1 MIDRILLKNFRGFKD
16 LTIDNLSLY
25 TIVSGTNNTG
35 KSSVLEALYFLF
47 NHSKN
52 DVFAQL
58 NSLRGGFSDPLIKVI
73 QSMFYGNTLTE
84 PLKISVFSSDE
95 NLERALT
102 FGNREAQEQFFV
114 QTSNPMV
121 DFSNNNSNATMSSQV
136 TPLKIDYV
144 ENRLNKDSQAESKLY
159 SEEIILDCPSPSSSQ
174 NSMQTPFGTQIN
186 FKYKTYPSGN
196 LKDLLP
202 TLLVNSST
210 FRNPLLLLE
219 LLGRIEL
226 LGRKEILIG
235 YLKLVEKDLTD
246 IFSATSDGI
255 TQLFIRLSRQSN
267 AIPLKYAGDGL
278 SRFLCIACA
287 VMIYSNGLILI
298 DEIENGLHYSVYNKL
313 NHILSKIAQLNNT
326 QVIATT
332 HSYDFISSS
341 LRSIKKN
348 NSEKIFSLHRLDNSD
363 QNGMIKDNYFDYE
376 MAEYAVQTSLEIR

>member
-1 MIDRILLKNFRGFKD
+1 MIDRILLENFRGFKE
-16 LTIDNLSLY
+16 LNIENLSLY

-35 KSSVLEALYFLF
+35 KSSLLEALYFLF

-95 NLERALT
+95 NLKRALT
-102 FGNREAQEQFFV
+102 FGNREKQDQFFV
-114 QTSNPMV
+114 QNLNS
-121 DFSNNNSNATMSSQV
+121 FSNNNSNAALSSLV

-144 ENRLNKDSQAESKLY
+144 ENRLNKDSQAEFKLY
-159 SEEIILDCPSPSSSQ
+159 SEEIFLNCPSPSSSQ
-174 NSMQTPFGTQIN
+174 NSMQTPFGSQIS

-219 LLGRIEL
+219 LFGRIEL

-278 SRFLCIACA
+278 SRFLCIVCA
-287 VMIYSNGLILI
+287 VMIYSNGLILV
-298 DEIENGLHYSVYNKL
+298 DEIENGLHYSVYDKL

-326 QVIATT
+326 QVIVTT
-332 HSYDFISSS
+332 HSYDFIASS

-348 NSEKIFSLHRLDNSD
+348 NSENIFSLHRLDNSD
-363 QNGMIKDNYFDYE
+363 PEGMIKDNYFDYE
-376 MAEYAVQTSLEIR
+376 MAEYAVRTSLEIR